1 MEETGDPSGRK
12 SCSGHLLEE
21 YTGGS
26 EGKQGGQSMSRVRR
40 IRRYQQIASK
50 MLKTRVLL
58 QDPFLREMI
67 PETLWYSRMNLME
80 MLERHDTVYV
90 KPDKGGGGVGILR
103 IEKRGMDCYRVCFRT
118 RCKVVNRRQLL
129 EAVESLLSSGKRY
142 LLQQGIQLAH
152 YRGSPFDLR
161 ILLQK
166 PNRRWIVSGMVA
178 KVAASG
184 RFVTNYSRGGHPLP
198 VEKALATVA
207 SLPMERERISRAL
220 HHMAER
226 VAAVLNERFP
236 GLRELGI
243 DVGIEPGGRLWI
255 FEVNTRPQFKMFSK
269 IGRRDIFAKIMKYH
283 RIIV

>member
-1 MEETGDPSGRK
+1 MRK
-12 SCSGHLLEE
+12 
-21 YTGGS
+21 
-26 EGKQGGQSMSRVRR
+26 VRR

-50 MLKTRVLL
+50 MLKTRVLQ
-58 QDPFLREMI
+58 QDPFLRRMI
-67 PETLWYSRMNLME
+67 PETLWYTPANLAE
-80 MLERHDTVYV
+80 MLERYRYRLCQAGQGWGRRGHPSDREAGSRPLPHLFPNAVQ
-90 KPDKGGGGVGILR
+90 GGGSASAIGCCRIL
-103 IEKRGMDCYRVCFRT
+103 FFP
-118 RCKVVNRRQLL
+118 
-129 EAVESLLSSGKRY
+129 GKRY
-142 LLQQGIQLAH
+142 LIQQGIQLML

-166 PNRRWIVSGMVA
+166 PHRRWIVSGMVA

-198 VEKALATVA
+198 VETALATVA
-207 SLPMERERISRAL
+207 RDPLERERLSREL

-226 VAAVLNERFP
+226 VAVVLNERFP

-243 DVGIEPGGRLWI
+243 DVGVDQEGRLRI

-269 IGRRDIFAKIMKYH
+269 IGRRDVFARIMKYH

>member
-1 MEETGDPSGRK
+1 
-12 SCSGHLLEE
+12 
-21 YTGGS
+21 
-26 EGKQGGQSMSRVRR
+26 MSKVRR

-50 MLKTRVLL
+50 MLKTKVLQ
-58 QDPFLREMI
+58 QDPSLRVMI
-67 PETLWYSRMNLME
+67 PETVWYSRMNLEE
-80 MLERHDTVYV
+80 MLERYDTVYV

-103 IEKRGMDCYRVCFRT
+103 IEKRDAGRFRVCFRT
-118 RCKVVNRRQLL
+118 RCKEVDRRRLSA
-129 EAVESLLSSGKRY
+129 AVESCFSPAKHY
-142 LLQQGIQLAH
+142 LIQQGIRLAL

-184 RFVTNYSRGGHPLP
+184 RFVTNYCRGGHPLP
-198 VEKALATVA
+198 VETALAAVVRE
-207 SLPMERERISRAL
+207 PMEKERMIREL

-226 VAAVLNERFP
+226 VAEVLNERFP

-243 DVGIEPGGRLWI
+243 DVGVDREGRLWI

-269 IGRRDIFAKIMKYH
+269 IGRRDVFAKILKYH
-283 RIIV
+283 RLIV